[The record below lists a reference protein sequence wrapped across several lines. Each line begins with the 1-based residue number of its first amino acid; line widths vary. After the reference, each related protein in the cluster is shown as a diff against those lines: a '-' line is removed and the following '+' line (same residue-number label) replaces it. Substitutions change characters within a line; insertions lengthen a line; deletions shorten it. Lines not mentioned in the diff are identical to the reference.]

1 MSDIAVTIRR
11 IIERVQYYTLLEKA
25 RLLGSTRR
33 YSGGDNTLDARRL
46 YKSVLVTPKSY
57 AFEIPVSDKEIRDNE
72 EETLKDL
79 SEEFG
84 EVFGFQIDTAIAES
98 FSQFVGTGV
107 GTAGEPLRWATISA
121 AGASLSAQGGQG
133 KIFCVLHPY
142 QWHSLANTIVISGG
156 IVVKSVNVIR
166 DPLSVY
172 FATTVFENISFIIS
186 PAVQIDENGNAIGA
200 IYVKDSI
207 AMDVRQGF
215 AIGAERNLAVEEITT
230 LYASMAYG
238 VAVARPDYG
247 VKIISS
253 AFAP

>member
-46 YKSVLVTPKSY
+46 YKSVLVTPKRY
-57 AFEIPVSDKEIRDNE
+57 AFEIPVDKEIRDNE

-107 GTAGEPLRWATISA
+107 GIEGEPLRWATISA
-121 AGASLSAQGGQG
+121 ASASLSAQGGHG

-142 QWHSLANTIVISGG
+142 QWHSLAHTIVVSGG
-156 IVVKSVNVIR
+156 IIVKSVNVLR

-186 PAVQIDENGNAIGA
+186 PAVQIDKYGNALGA

-207 AMDVRQGF
+207 AVDVRQGF
-215 AIGAERNLAVEEITT
+215 VIDAERNLAVEEITT